1 MQSKILLQHNNAIT
15 LPVPINIGLHH
26 TMECV
31 PFIFYFL
38 ASIQLFAR
46 FDSTPDKRQIEGVS
60 FKAQTSHRDFYSYNE
75 PKIYS
80 PIQIKRLRG

>member
-31 PFIFYFL
+31 PFILHFL

-60 FKAQTSHRDFYSYNE
+60 FKAQTSHRDEAY
-75 PKIYS
+75 IY
-80 PIQIKRLRG
+80 IYFEFLFI